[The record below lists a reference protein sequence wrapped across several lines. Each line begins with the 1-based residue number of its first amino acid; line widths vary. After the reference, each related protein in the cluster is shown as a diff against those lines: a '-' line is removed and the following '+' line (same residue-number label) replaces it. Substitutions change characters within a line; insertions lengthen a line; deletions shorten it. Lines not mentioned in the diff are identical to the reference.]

1 MYAHMTGSRAQAER
15 WEVGRGR
22 HSEGGI
28 AQSDV
33 RGIAQSD
40 GRDGSTAL
48 GTASELNSEELNAH
62 SMETKRA

>member
-1 MYAHMTGSRAQAER
+1 VYAHMTGSRAQAER

-40 GRDGSTAL
+40 GREGSTAL
-48 GTASELNSEELNAH
+48 GKLGV
-62 SMETKRA
+62 

>member
-1 MYAHMTGSRAQAER
+1 MYAHVTGSRAQAER

-48 GTASELNSEELNAH
+48 GTAFSSEKLNAH
-62 SMETKRA
+62 SMKTKRA